1 MKVGILFGA
10 GAEISYGLSGGKN
23 FAKKVLGIN
32 EEELNTKIKK
42 YYESKNLNEWYPKYN
57 SNKWDDIQLVKAA
70 VRKKY
75 LEENKNYKNK
85 TDFDSKV
92 ENETKELC
100 KEGNE
105 KCKNEILDK
114 YTSYMGVLDEKFHT
128 LISPKELGP
137 INFWK
142 VIDSYTRGYVTL
154 VENMIKDY
162 VENEEDLHQWI
173 LNNPKMVTNLI
184 EKFCDENKEKETYYK
199 IVKNSDNKENIR
211 IITTNY
217 TPLIEKIAEIDE
229 HNIAYLHG
237 KLSWFESPREW
248 KVYDMEKCKYEEL
261 PSDELLFP
269 YIFIQSGIKPIVE
282 EIIINEYSK
291 AISYLKE
298 VDKLIIVGFR
308 LNYDDNHINSF
319 IRNYIIKG
327 KSVIYL
333 DYNHEKENDI
343 LKRLRIEQNLEN
355 IDFKVLPINNDD
367 SLSVFKDCIDF
378 NNNKR

>member
-1 MKVGILFGA
+1 MKIGILFGA

-23 FAKKVLGIN
+23 FAKKVLGLN

-42 YYESKNLNEWYPKYN
+42 HHKSKNLNKWYPKYN
-57 SNKWDDIQLVKAA
+57 SYKWDDIKLVKAA

-75 LEENKNYKNK
+75 LEKNKNYKSK

-92 ENETKELC
+92 ENEVKELC
-100 KEGNE
+100 KKGNE
-105 KCKNEILDK
+105 KWKNEILDK

-137 INFWK
+137 TNFWK

-162 VENEEDLHQWI
+162 VENEEDLYQWI

-229 HNIAYLHG
+229 HNVAYLHG

-248 KVYDMEKCKYEEL
+248 KVYDMENCKYEEL
-261 PSDELLFP
+261 PSNELLFP

-291 AISYLKE
+291 AISYLNE

-308 LNYDDNHINSF
+308 LNYDDNHINSLHK
-319 IRNYIIKG
+319 IL
-327 KSVIYL
+327 YL
-333 DYNHEKENDI
+333 IFDYPNKHYT
-343 LKRLRIEQNLEN
+343 
-355 IDFKVLPINNDD
+355 FKHFEI
-367 SLSVFKDCIDF
+367 
-378 NNNKR
+378 

>member
-1 MKVGILFGA
+1 
-10 GAEISYGLSGGKN
+10 
-23 FAKKVLGIN
+23 
-32 EEELNTKIKK
+32 
-42 YYESKNLNEWYPKYN
+42 
-57 SNKWDDIQLVKAA
+57 
-70 VRKKY
+70 
-75 LEENKNYKNK
+75 
-85 TDFDSKV
+85 
-92 ENETKELC
+92 
-100 KEGNE
+100 
-105 KCKNEILDK
+105 
-114 YTSYMGVLDEKFHT
+114 MGVLDEKFHT

-137 INFWK
+137 TNFWK

-162 VENEEDLHQWI
+162 VENEEDLYQWI

-217 TPLIEKIAEIDE
+217 TPLIENIAEIDE
-229 HNIAYLHG
+229 HNVAYLHG

-248 KVYDMEKCKYEEL
+248 KVYDMENCKYEEL
-261 PSDELLFP
+261 PSNELLFP

-291 AISYLKE
+291 AISYLNE

-327 KSVIYL
+327 KSVI
-333 DYNHEKENDI
+333 
-343 LKRLRIEQNLEN
+343 
-355 IDFKVLPINNDD
+355 
-367 SLSVFKDCIDF
+367 
-378 NNNKR
+378 